1 MTREQFIKSY
11 YNTAKSLTAGTGIY
25 PEVMLAQAILE
36 SSGKVNGTWLVGQSL
51 LSRTANNYFGIKS
64 SAGWKGETISL
75 KTGEVVNGQRVT
87 VTGVFRKY
95 PTIAD
100 SFKDYIKFL
109 QVNPRYTAAGVFTA
123 ANPEAQTAAL
133 QKAGYATDPNYS
145 SLLNSIITGFKK
157 WIPAATIAFSI
168 LIPAALIFFLIYR
181 KR

>member
-1 MTREQFIKSY
+1 MTREQFIKTY
-11 YNTAKSLTAGTGIY
+11 YNTAKALTTGTGIF

-51 LSRTANNYFGIKS
+51 LSRAANNYFGIKS
-64 SAGWKGETISL
+64 TPSWRGETISL

-100 SFKDYIKFL
+100 SFKDYITFL
-109 QVNPRYTAAGVFTA
+109 KVNPRYTAAGVFSATT
-123 ANPEAQTAAL
+123 PSAQTAAL
-133 QKAGYATDPNYS
+133 QRAGYATDPNYS

-157 WIPAATIAFSI
+157 WIPAATIAFSF

-181 KR
+181 KK